1 MIKELM
7 DDFQKKAQ
15 SHQKVETIADMK
27 SFVETYPQFK
37 KMSGTVAKHVN
48 VVSELSS
55 NVAKY
60 CLMEVSE
67 VEQEIVSQDDHS
79 QQLQKIRKL
88 IAKDKIRDID
98 ATRLVLLYSLRYE
111 RHQNNDITGLVE
123 ALRKRGVPERYLEIV
138 RNMREYGGEHTR
150 QSDIFGDNKT
160 VEKIKKRFSELK
172 GVENVFTRHTPLLKE
187 TLEELIKG
195 RLKDSSYPFIDSSIS
210 QSGRR

>member
-1 MIKELM
+1 MVHELLTISNNRVCLPDNQEMKEVVLSAEQDEFYSNVRILNAIFKFNGSINYFLLQNLYLNFGEIGTMIKELM
-7 DDFQKKAQ
+7 DEFQKKAQ

-55 NVAKY
+55 MVAKFF
-60 CLMEVSE
+60 LMEVSE
-67 VEQEIVSQDDHS
+67 QEQEIVSQDDHS

-123 ALRKRGVPERYLEIV
+123 ALRKRGVPERYLEV
-138 RNMREYGGEHTR
+138 GLN
-150 QSDIFGDNKT
+150 FFFWPN
-160 VEKIKKRFSELK
+160 
-172 GVENVFTRHTPLLKE
+172 
-187 TLEELIKG
+187 
-195 RLKDSSYPFIDSSIS
+195 
-210 QSGRR
+210 